1 MSEESFENCCRITT
15 GTPPRG
21 MAAQRPSILAS
32 SQLTWVQGAG
42 LTSPRTVPTGHF
54 SSRSACPAPGPH
66 YVKRYGAFARQE
78 LNHAP
83 PQLRPVVLPTRSCW
97 RDVAL
102 V

>member
-1 MSEESFENCCRITT
+1 MSEESFENCCRTT
-15 GTPPRG
+15 AGTPPRG

-32 SQLTWVQGAG
+32 TQLRSVQGAG
-42 LTSPRTVPTGHF
+42 LTSPRMSHRALFLPLGVP
-54 SSRSACPAPGPH
+54 RAGPH
-66 YVKRYGAFARQE
+66 YVRRHGAFARQE

-97 RDVAL
+97 RDVAP